1 MTNLLDGKKALI
13 TGSRR
18 GIDVVARTGTR
29 SIIDVVIPVD
39 GYYSRIA
46 RDVALIVLFTLIT
59 AGAARIAVH
68 LPFTPVP
75 MTGQTLAV
83 LLAGATLGSRRGGA
97 AMVLYAVGGSQLNM
111 FAGGSDAVFHW
122 QAGSGGYILGI
133 TSGSSGLV
141 WDLASGGYII
151 GFIPAAIVVGFL
163 CERGWDTKSWI
174 MVAMLAG
181 NVILYVPGLI
191 QLSFFVPDDKVME
204 YGLYPFIAGDM
215 IKLYIAAISVP
226 AAWSLFNLT
235 KERDND
241 RWL

>member
-1 MTNLLDGKKALI
+1 M
-13 TGSRR
+13 
-18 GIDVVARTGTR
+18 VAQTRTR
-29 SIIDVVIPVD
+29 SLIDVVIPVD
-39 GYYSRIA
+39 GYYSRIT

-59 AGAARIAVH
+59 AGAARISVH

-75 MTGQTLAV
+75 ITGQTLAV
-83 LLAGATLGSRRGGA
+83 LLAGAPLGSRRGAA
-97 AMVLYAVGGSQLNM
+97 AMILYAVGGSQLNM

-122 QAGSGGYILGI
+122 QAGSGGYIFGI

-151 GFIPAAIVVGFL
+151 GFITASFVVGFF

-174 MVAMLAG
+174 MVAMMAG
-181 NVILYVPGLI
+181 NVVLYIPGLI
-191 QLSFFVPDDKVME
+191 QLSFFVPNDKVME

-226 AAWSLFNLT
+226 AAWGLLNLT
-235 KERDND
+235 KERDD
-241 RWL
+241 DPWI

>member
-1 MTNLLDGKKALI
+1 VAAQAETRSL
-13 TGSRR
+13 
-18 GIDVVARTGTR
+18 IDVF
-29 SIIDVVIPVD
+29 IPVN

-46 RDVALIVLFTLIT
+46 RDIALVVLFSLLT
-59 AGAARIAVH
+59 AGAARISIH

-75 MTGQTLAV
+75 ITGQTMAV
-83 LLAGATLGSRRGGA
+83 LLAGATLGSRRGAA

-111 FAGGSDAVFHW
+111 FASGSDAIFHW

-151 GFIPAAIVVGFL
+151 GFIPDAFVVGFL

-174 MVAMLAG
+174 IVAMLAG
-181 NVILYVPGLI
+181 NVVLYIPGLL
-191 QLSFFVPDDKVME
+191 QLSFFVPDAKVME
-204 YGLYPFIAGDM
+204 YGLYPFIAGDL

-226 AAWSLFNLT
+226 LGWGLLNLIRN
-235 KERDND
+235 RDEET
-241 RWL
+241 WI

>member
-1 MTNLLDGKKALI
+1 VAAQAETRSL
-13 TGSRR
+13 
-18 GIDVVARTGTR
+18 IDVF
-29 SIIDVVIPVD
+29 IPVN

-46 RDVALIVLFTLIT
+46 RDIALVVLFSLLT
-59 AGAARIAVH
+59 AGAARISIH

-75 MTGQTLAV
+75 ITGQTMAV
-83 LLAGATLGSRRGGA
+83 LLAGATLGSRRGAA

-111 FAGGSDAVFHW
+111 FASGSDAIFHW

-151 GFIPAAIVVGFL
+151 GFIPAAFVVGFL

-174 MVAMLAG
+174 IVAMLAG
-181 NVILYVPGLI
+181 NVVLYIPGLL
-191 QLSFFVPDDKVME
+191 QLSFFVPDAKVME
-204 YGLYPFIAGDM
+204 YGLYPFIAGDL

-226 AAWSLFNLT
+226 LGWGLLNLIRN
-235 KERDND
+235 RDEET
-241 RWL
+241 WI

>member
-1 MTNLLDGKKALI
+1 M
-13 TGSRR
+13 
-18 GIDVVARTGTR
+18 VAQTGTR
-29 SIIDVVIPVD
+29 SLIDVVIPVD
-39 GYYSRIA
+39 GYYPRIA
-46 RDVALIVLFTLIT
+46 RDVALIVLFSLIT
-59 AGAARIAVH
+59 AGAARISVH

-75 MTGQTLAV
+75 ITGQTLAV
-83 LLAGATLGSRRGGA
+83 LLAGAALGSRRGAA

-133 TSGSSGLV
+133 TSGSSGLL

-151 GFIPAAIVVGFL
+151 GFIAAAYVVGFL

-174 MVAMLAG
+174 MIAMLAG
-181 NVILYVPGLI
+181 NIVLYIPGLI
-191 QLSFFVPDDKVME
+191 QLSFFVPNDKVME

-226 AAWSLFNLT
+226 AAWGLFNLT
-235 KERDND
+235 QERDD
-241 RWL
+241 DTWI